1 MSTQINIDANGF
13 IALKQQADKV
23 AQLNQQSA
31 VQKDEAKKLTK
42 AERLEQSRKKFGEL
56 ADRFRDNIAERKA
69 EQNEANNTQPSAAVN
84 QRQATDSKGKKRNDV
99 PSVELVRELSAQRD
113 TNPLVPFAITWRGEV
128 TYSPKQVWSG
138 TLFPEAGFT
147 STSTVAYSGG
157 DEADPQPYQIAAGSN
172 LISIPQA
179 LRYSEWN
186 SVPKLCTTV
195 CGPSTWVYEGWW
207 AESITA
213 TFTGGAPGASISN
226 PVTLTT
232 SFTPAPLSQGPTGP
246 ISHGADLNYLAVAT
260 DGTIFAIA
268 MLPWEPI
275 NITSED
281 LQREV
286 YLANPGT
293 SSPNNVD
300 GKQQKVVTTGLYNGN
315 AVRTGYPSKPL
326 YKFGEGQPVL
336 FMRIKGSKVD
346 SKTALY
352 DPTTSFVPFYQANA
366 YSDDP
371 GKNLRSSYSGEV
383 RIKGN
388 QAHKLRMRY
397 EEVFEGDTY
406 IWYEDFPYLSLTGFI
421 TGTGAQARLQAGVTF
436 EDHIYNLSPYNTDAE
451 LAEQLAAIVNPTGY
465 QDQPEFLPKRVVKL
479 SISPAF
485 IAQAARQ
492 LSTEG
497 ADVMTPLTYFVA
509 MP

>member
-1 MSTQINIDANGF
+1 MSTNIRVDVT
-13 IALKQQADKV
+13 LQRLQ
-23 AQLNQQSA
+23 NQS
-31 VQKDEAKKLTK
+31 
-42 AERLEQSRKKFGEL
+42 
-56 ADRFRDNIAERKA
+56 
-69 EQNEANNTQPSAAVN
+69 
-84 QRQATDSKGKKRNDV
+84 RQATEQNRSDRQQ
-99 PSVELVRELSAQRD
+99 REEALQQPAALQADATAITNTREATGARRESPFDLRRPAAQRGGD
-113 TNPLVPFAITWRGEV
+113 VLVPFAISWRGAV
-128 TYSPKQVWSG
+128 TYQPTQVWSG

-147 STSTVAYSGG
+147 STSTVTYSGG
-157 DEADPQPYQIAAGSN
+157 HYAETQPYQIAAGKE
-172 LISIPQA
+172 LISVAQPA
-179 LRYSEWN
+179 RYTEWN

-195 CGPSTWVYEGWW
+195 CGPSTWIYEGWW

-213 TFTGGAPGASISN
+213 SFSSGVPGATLSN

-232 SFTPAPLSQGPTGP
+232 NFTPAPLSNGPTGP

-268 MLPWEPI
+268 MLPWQPI
-275 NITSED
+275 AITDEA

-293 SSPNNVD
+293 SSPYNVD
-300 GKQQKVVTTGLYNGN
+300 GHQQKVAATGLYNGN
-315 AVRTGYPSKPL
+315 AVRSGYPSKPL
-326 YKFGEGQPVL
+326 YKFGNGQPVL
-336 FMRIKGSKVD
+336 FMRIKNGKVE

-352 DPTTSFVPFYQANA
+352 DPTTSFVPFYQTNA

-383 RIKGN
+383 RVKDN

-421 TGTGAQARLQAGVTF
+421 TGSGAQAKLQAGVTF
-436 EDHIYNLSPYNTDAE
+436 EDHIYNLSPYSTDAQ
-451 LAEQLAAIVNPTGY
+451 LAEQLAAIRNPTSY
-465 QDQPEFLPKRVVKL
+465 QDQPEYLPDKVVKL
-479 SISPAF
+479 KLSPSF
-485 IAQAARQ
+485 IAQAAKQ
-492 LSTEG
+492 ISTSG
-497 ADVMTPLTYFVA
+497 ADVLTPLTYFVA